1 MAGSDSP
8 MGRSQGQRGSMA
20 GIARPSTASPG
31 GRVQAFGSPSSSPF
45 AALGGSFKGN
55 SLQSMP
61 GPERESIRP
70 ATAAASRQRRSSV
83 DISRQLFAQ
92 SCSVCKRK
100 YPDECLCVAEVVSHT
115 PPRYLLPTPISPIP
129 ASFPPCP
136 SRASVLN
143 VCAIHLQEKR
153 KKAEEVAEWKRKRLA
168 AGLSTQTDE
177 EMQERIQ
184 VKLCV
189 SPLSSLSFSASPAP
203 LSHFLPQR
211 LFTLC
216 SALDATL
223 ASPNLQLSALYS
235 TSPSMKACRC
245 TGTAT
250 KTLPTTK
257 TSNRQAQAQGL
268 KHSKLAGLPAFKQKS
283 SRGRS
288 WV

>member
-1 MAGSDSP
+1 MAGSESP

-70 ATAAASRQRRSSV
+70 ATAVGSRQRRSSV

-100 YPDECLCVAEVVSHT
+100 YPDECLCVAEVVSPT
-115 PPRYLLPTPISPIP
+115 PPRYLLPSPISPIP

-136 SRASVLN
+136 PRASVLN

-153 KKAEEVAEWKRKRLA
+153 KKAEEIAEWKRKRLA

-189 SPLSSLSFSASPAP
+189 SPLSSLPSSAPPAP
-203 LSHFLPQR
+203 LPHFL
-211 LFTLC
+211 LLVSATSFHVVLC
-216 SALDATL
+216 TRCDAGTPRSSTFSIVL
-223 ASPNLQLSALYS
+223 HEPIHESLQMHRHSDVDAPNNQNLK
-235 TSPSMKACRC
+235 SPSPR
-245 TGTAT
+245 
-250 KTLPTTK
+250 
-257 TSNRQAQAQGL
+257 
-268 KHSKLAGLPAFKQKS
+268 
-283 SRGRS
+283 SRP
-288 WV
+288 